1 MSAVLGYY
9 MAQNVVLKE
18 NNMKILVSSTSGDAK
33 EILEK
38 LGILAVPSEMEYDG
52 NEPKPPIYELEI
64 DSLEDLFH
72 MPEILGHDLI
82 INQLGILEIYNDYR
96 E

>member
-1 MSAVLGYY
+1 
-9 MAQNVVLKE
+9 
-18 NNMKILVSSTSGDAK
+18 MKILVSSTSGDAK

-38 LGILAVPSEMEYDG
+38 LGLLAKPSEMEYDS
-52 NEPKPPIYELEI
+52 NDPKPPIYELEI
-64 DSLEDLFH
+64 ETLEELFH

-82 INQLGILEIYNDYR
+82 ITQLGVLEIYNDYR